1 MRIMATGGL
10 IPVDGHARFDI
21 GPLLVLLGTLAA
33 IRFVFRITLTG
44 PVIGVGILAGVGLGW
59 AVTVWG
65 VVTPA
70 FVALL
75 VAAMIAGAVRRWQAG
90 EGRAGRCRPAARAA

>member
-1 MRIMATGGL
+1 MNPMRIMATGGL
-10 IPVDGHARFDI
+10 IPVDAHARFDI

-65 VVTPA
+65 VVTPT

-75 VAAMIAGAVRRWQAG
+75 VAAMVAGPVRRWQTGNA
-90 EGRAGRCRPAARAA
+90 